1 VQEEVSEKIKDVV
14 KYDIWGSFKEFL
26 NYGFQI
32 GEGEDKVSLTIGLLF
47 LVLFAI
53 LLSHFILKSVRI
65 LYTKNLDEI
74 DKLKFISVFKFIK
87 YVVYIVVLFIILGTA
102 GVNITPILAASA
114 FLLVG
119 IGLALQDLFQ
129 DILGG
134 VFIILDKSLS
144 VGDIIEVDGK
154 VGRVMEIKLRTTRTI
169 TQDDKIIIIP
179 NHKFLK
185 DSIYNFTQNQKTT
198 RENVSVGVAYGSD
211 VGKVVELLMQSAT
224 DNKDVLKH
232 PKPYVF
238 FEDFGDSAL
247 MFNIYF
253 YIKDSFR
260 APFIKST
267 IRFSIDE
274 LFRNNDVR
282 IPFPQRDVH
291 LFPNKKKTIVDA

>member
-1 VQEEVSEKIKDVV
+1 MQEEVSRKIKDVV
-14 KYDIWGSFKEFL
+14 KYDIWGSIKEFL
-26 NYGFQI
+26 NWGFQI
-32 GEGEDKVSLTIGLLF
+32 GDGENSVNITIGLLL
-47 LVLFAI
+47 LVVLAVI
-53 LLSHFILKSVRI
+53 IAHFILRSVRI
-65 LYTKNLDEI
+65 LYTKKLDEI

-134 VFIILDKSLS
+134 VFIIFDKSLS
-144 VGDIIEVDGK
+144 VGDIIEVDSK

-211 VGKVVELLMQSAT
+211 VDKVVELLLESVT
-224 DNKDVLKH
+224 VNKDVLKY

-247 MFNIYF
+247 LFNVYF
-253 YIKDSFR
+253 FIKDSFR

-267 IRFSIDE
+267 IRFSIDK

-291 LFPNKKKTIVDA
+291 LFPNEKTIVDE

>member
-1 VQEEVSEKIKDVV
+1 VQEEVSKKIKDVAE
-14 KYDIWGSFKEFL
+14 YDIWASIREIL
-26 NYGFQI
+26 DWGFQI
-32 GEGEDKVSLTIGLLF
+32 GEGEKSLNITIGLLL
-47 LVLFAI
+47 LVVLTI
-53 LLSHFILKSVRI
+53 LIVHFILRSVRA
-65 LYTKNLDEI
+65 LYTRNLNEI

-102 GVNITPILAASA
+102 GVNITPILADSA
-114 FLLVG
+114 FFLVG

-144 VGDIIEVDGK
+144 VGDIIEVDSK

-211 VGKVVELLMQSAT
+211 VDKVVELLMESVT
-224 DNKDVLKH
+224 NNKDILKF

-247 MFNIYF
+247 LFNVYF
-253 YIKDSFR
+253 FIKDSFR
-260 APFIKST
+260 SPYIKST

-291 LFPNKKKTIVDA
+291 LFPNEKKQ

>member
-14 KYDIWGSFKEFL
+14 KYDIWATIKEVL
-26 NYGFQI
+26 NWGFQI
-32 GEGEDKVSLTIGLLF
+32 GEGENAVSITIGLLL
-47 LVLFAI
+47 LVI
-53 LLSHFILKSVRI
+53 LSLVIAHFILRSIRV
-65 LYTKNLDEI
+65 LYTKKMEEL

-87 YVVYIVVLFIILGTA
+87 YVAYIIVVFIMLGTA
-102 GVNITPILAASA
+102 GVNITPIIAASA

-144 VGDIIEVDGK
+144 VGDIIEVDNK

-185 DSIYNFTQNQKTT
+185 NSIYNFTQNQKTT
-198 RENVSVGVAYGSD
+198 RENVNVGVAYGSD
-211 VGKVVELLMQSAT
+211 IDKVVRLLMESAT
-224 DNKDVLKH
+224 KNKDVLKT

-247 MFNIYF
+247 QFSIYF

-267 IRFSIDE
+267 IRFAIDE
-274 LFRNNDVR
+274 LFRNNDVK

-291 LFPNKKKTIVDA
+291 LFSNEKNTN

>member
-14 KYDIWGSFKEFL
+14 KYDIWASVKEFL
-26 NYGFQI
+26 NWGFHI
-32 GEGEDKVSLTIGLLF
+32 GNGENKVNITIGLLL
-47 LVLFAI
+47 LVVFSILFA
-53 LLSHFILKSVRI
+53 HFVLRSIRI
-65 LYTKNLDEI
+65 LYTKKLDEI

-144 VGDIIEVDGK
+144 VGDIIEVDSK

-185 DSIYNFTQNQKTT
+185 NSIYNFTQNQKTT

-211 VGKVVELLMQSAT
+211 VDTVVELLLQSVT
-224 DNKDVLKH
+224 TKKDVLKY

-247 MFNIYF
+247 MFNVYF
-253 YIKDSFR
+253 FIKDSFR
-260 APFIKST
+260 APFIKSS

-291 LFPNKKKTIVDA
+291 LFPNEKK

>member
-1 VQEEVSEKIKDVV
+1 MQEEISEKIKDVV
-14 KYDIWGSFKEFL
+14 KYEIWDSIKEIL
-26 NYGFQI
+26 SWGFQLGS
-32 GEGEDKVSLTIGLLF
+32 GENKINITIGLLL
-47 LVLFAI
+47 LVVFT
-53 LLSHFILKSVRI
+53 LLGVSFILRSIRV
-65 LYTKNLDEI
+65 LYTKKLDEL

-87 YVVYIVVLFIILGTA
+87 YVIYIVVLFIILGTA

-144 VGDIIEVDGK
+144 VGDIIEVDSK
-154 VGRVMEIKLRTTRTI
+154 VGRVMEIQLRTTRTI

-179 NHKFLK
+179 NHKFLT

-211 VGKVVELLMQSAT
+211 VDLVVKLLLQSVT
-224 DNKDVLKH
+224 SNNDILKN

-247 MFNIYF
+247 MFNVYF

-274 LFRNNDVR
+274 LFRNNNVR

-291 LFPNKKKTIVDA
+291 LFPNEKK

>member
-1 VQEEVSEKIKDVV
+1 VQEEVSRKIKDVV
-14 KYDIWGSFKEFL
+14 KYDIWGSIKEFL
-26 NYGFQI
+26 NWGFQI
-32 GEGEDKVSLTIGLLF
+32 GDGENSVNITIGLLL
-47 LVLFAI
+47 LVVLAVI
-53 LLSHFILKSVRI
+53 IAHFILRSVRI
-65 LYTKNLDEI
+65 LYTKKLDEI

-134 VFIILDKSLS
+134 VFIIFDKSLS
-144 VGDIIEVDGK
+144 VGDIIEVDSK

-211 VGKVVELLMQSAT
+211 VDKVVELLLESVT
-224 DNKDVLKH
+224 VNKDVLKY

-247 MFNIYF
+247 LFNVYF
-253 YIKDSFR
+253 FIKDSFR

-267 IRFSIDE
+267 IRFSIDK

-291 LFPNKKKTIVDA
+291 LFPNEKTIVDE